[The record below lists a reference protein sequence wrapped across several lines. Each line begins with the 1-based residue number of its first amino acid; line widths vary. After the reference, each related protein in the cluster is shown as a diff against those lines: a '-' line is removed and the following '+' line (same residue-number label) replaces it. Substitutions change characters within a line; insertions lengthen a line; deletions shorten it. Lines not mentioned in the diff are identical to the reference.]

1 VTNGERDERPPL
13 EGERG
18 YGLKLC
24 GTKAG
29 QDEMVD
35 PGVRRYI
42 RAIRACGPYYKVSTT
57 SLLYL
62 KASLPGFCSNANHD
76 VSPMRDESLDPEP

>member
-1 VTNGERDERPPL
+1 VTNGERDERPPV

-18 YGLKLC
+18 YGLKLN

-35 PGVRRYI
+35 PGVRRYS
-42 RAIRACGPYYKVSTT
+42 RAIRACGPYYKVS
-57 SLLYL
+57 S
-62 KASLPGFCSNANHD
+62 H
-76 VSPMRDESLDPEP
+76 